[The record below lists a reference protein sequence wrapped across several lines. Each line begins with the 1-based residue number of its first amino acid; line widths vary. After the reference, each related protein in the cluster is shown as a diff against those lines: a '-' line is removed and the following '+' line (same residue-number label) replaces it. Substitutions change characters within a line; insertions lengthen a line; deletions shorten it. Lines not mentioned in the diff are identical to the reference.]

1 MSKKKKARKYQAETH
16 AFKFQIDQEKSD
28 LESGRFRGIA
38 SVFGSVVD
46 TYPDPTVIEPG
57 AFAKTIADRGQ
68 RVKIL
73 FQHDSYET
81 WIGLPT
87 LLEETEVG
95 LLVEVSLN
103 QTQRGQDVA
112 NALRHAKAV
121 GKLNAVELSIGFDA
135 MQWDMREEE
144 NGQTFRHLTE
154 VRLWEISVVNFG
166 ADRQSAVVEA
176 ASHQSKD
183 EPSPTG
189 TLEEPPEKSALD
201 PKELEKY
208 KHEIAEGDLAIL
220 TGRYLA
226 L

>member
-1 MSKKKKARKYQAETH
+1 MSKKKRAPKKYKAETH
-16 AFKFQIDQEKSD
+16 AFKFQMDQENSD
-28 LESGRFRGIA
+28 LESGRFRGVA

-57 AFAKTIADRGQ
+57 AFAKTISDRGQ

-87 LLEETEVG
+87 LLEETDEG

-135 MQWDMREEE
+135 MKWDMREDE
-144 NGQTFRHLTE
+144 NGLTFRHLTE

-166 ADRQSAVVEA
+166 ADRQTVVTEA
-176 ASHQSKD
+176 ASVQS
-183 EPSPTG
+183 EGESSPVG
-189 TLEEPPEKSALD
+189 TLEEPPEKSALA
-201 PKELEKY
+201 PEELAKY
-208 KHEIAEGDLAIL
+208 EHELEIAESELAI
-220 TGRYLA
+220 RRN
-226 L
+226 